1 MTTIITGTTQGLGQ
15 QLQTLLVAELG
26 EVMTINRRSTN
37 NPNELLCDVSSKQ
50 AVEETKELLLQK
62 TTDQEVLFVL
72 NAAIYGDDETVS
84 DIEPESLG
92 TLIYAN
98 VFGQLTLVEALLQ
111 ADKTVR
117 LAAVSSGMGS
127 ASLAPEPYHYAYSA
141 SKAALDLSIRLMSKQ
156 YQNLSYLII
165 DPGWMR
171 TRMGGA
177 GATED
182 PKDVAQNFLRA
193 IHDPHKWNNPTGM
206 LEINTGKIVGW

>member
-15 QLQTLLVAELG
+15 QLQTILVSELG
-26 EVMTINRRSTN
+26 EVITINRRSTD
-37 NPNELLCDVSSKQ
+37 NPNELLCDLSSKE
-50 AVEETKELLLQK
+50 AVEKTKDALLQK
-62 TTDQEVLFVL
+62 VTDQEVLFVL
-72 NAAIYGDDETVS
+72 NAATYGDDETVS
-84 DIEPESLG
+84 DIEPSVLG
-92 TLIYAN
+92 KLLYGN
-98 VFGQLTLVEALLQ
+98 VFGQLSLVETLLQ
-111 ADKTVR
+111 AGKTVR

-165 DPGWMR
+165 DPGWMQ

-177 GATED
+177 GATEN

-193 IHDPHKWNNPTGM
+193 VKDESKWNNSSGM
-206 LEINTGKIVGW
+206 LEVNTDEIIGW